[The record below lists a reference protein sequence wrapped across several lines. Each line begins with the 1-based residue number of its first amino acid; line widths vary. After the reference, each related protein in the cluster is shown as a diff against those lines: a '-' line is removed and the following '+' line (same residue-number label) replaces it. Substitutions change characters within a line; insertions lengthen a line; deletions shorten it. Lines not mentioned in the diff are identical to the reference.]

1 MNLPAEL
8 HLQIVTYL
16 IDDSRQPRS
25 EISDTLCHLA
35 KTSMYWRAI
44 VSDVV
49 RQRCQESEKGCVVF
63 NQGQGR
69 MGLKDSE
76 MRLWAEVQK
85 RRLDLTFIKD
95 RLDGKEEVMFYNV
108 ELGRGWLSL
117 ATIRSYS
124 DR

>member
-1 MNLPAEL
+1 
-8 HLQIVTYL
+8 
-16 IDDSRQPRS
+16 
-25 EISDTLCHLA
+25 
-35 KTSMYWRAI
+35 
-44 VSDVV
+44 
-49 RQRCQESEKGCVVF
+49 
-63 NQGQGR
+63 